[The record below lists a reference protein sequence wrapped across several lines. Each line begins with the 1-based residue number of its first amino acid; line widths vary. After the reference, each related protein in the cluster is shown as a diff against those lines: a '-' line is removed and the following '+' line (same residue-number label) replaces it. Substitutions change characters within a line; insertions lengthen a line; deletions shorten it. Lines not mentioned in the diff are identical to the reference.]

1 MASMSVCTVY
11 PCSLKFGDFKDK
23 DKTKH
28 FLLNMS
34 ALQISPK
41 DTTNVNNN

>member
-1 MASMSVCTVY
+1 MSVCTVY
-11 PCSLKFGDFKDK
+11 PSALKLVVFLKE